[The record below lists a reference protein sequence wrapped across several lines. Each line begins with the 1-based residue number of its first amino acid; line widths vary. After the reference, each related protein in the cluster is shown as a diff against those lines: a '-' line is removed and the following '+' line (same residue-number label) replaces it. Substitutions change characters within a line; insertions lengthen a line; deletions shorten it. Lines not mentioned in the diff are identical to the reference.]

1 VFNISTPPTV
11 WQNAAGQAEN
21 RKVGSE
27 VSMRLHS
34 IFQAIGLCGLLI
46 AQSAGAAGLDP
57 RATAK
62 RTDELLAKEM
72 FGGPQGST
80 HEPAASADDQTFLRR
95 VSLDLVG
102 HPPTPEE
109 ITAFSLDASAD
120 KRAAAVERLLAKKEF
135 GENWARYWRDVIL
148 YRRSEDRA
156 LLVASALVQFLTDA
170 FNKDP
175 HWDVIARRF
184 VTATGDVREE
194 GATAIIMAQMGVA
207 EDTTAEISRIFMGI
221 QIQCAQCHNHPT
233 DRWKR
238 EQFHELAAFF
248 PRIAVRP
255 VKDGEQRSFAVISVD
270 RLRENKAG
278 KPDKPKRG
286 SLEHH
291 MPDLNHPDEEGKL
304 MKPVFFVTGQRLE
317 TGLKD
322 QERRGKFADWMTSRT
337 NRWFAKAFV
346 NRLWSELVGHGF
358 YEPVDDLG
366 PDRACAAPHTL
377 DYLTE
382 HFVGSRYDVKWLLRV
397 ITATEAYQRQSRSRG
412 SSEDAPFVASCT
424 QRLRGDQLYNSL
436 MEVLGV
442 DEGPPAKVPR
452 NYNKVLAGPRGKVNV
467 AFGYDPSERRD
478 EIAGSIPQALLLM
491 NAPEINGA
499 INAKRPGTS
508 LSKLLAEVPED
519 QALVEEL
526 YLRCLA
532 REPKQTELQTCLDH
546 VRVAGTRGDA
556 FEDILWS
563 LVNSTEFLNRK

>member
-1 VFNISTPPTV
+1 MDGRKST
-11 WQNAAGQAEN
+11 N
-21 RKVGSE
+21 KVSE
-27 VSMRLHS
+27 ASMRLH
-34 IFQAIGLCGLLI
+34 IVFLAARVFGVCGLLV
-46 AQSAGAAGLDP
+46 AQCVAAGLEP
-57 RATAK
+57 EATAK

-72 FGGPQGST
+72 FGAPQGSA
-80 HEPAASADDQTFLRR
+80 HAPAARADDQTFLRR

-109 ITAFSLDASAD
+109 ITAFSLDGSPD

-156 LLVASALVQFLTDA
+156 LLVTPALVQFLTEA
-170 FNKDP
+170 FNNNP
-175 HWDVIARRF
+175 HWDQIARRF
-184 VTATGDVREE
+184 VTATGDIREE
-194 GATAIIMAQMGVA
+194 GATAIIMAQMGVT
-207 EDTTAEISRIFMGI
+207 EDTTAEISRIFLGI

-238 EQFHELAAFF
+238 DQFHELAAFF

-255 VKDGEQRSFAVISVD
+255 VKDGEQRSFAIVSVD
-270 RLRENKAG
+270 RERG
-278 KPDKPKRG
+278 KKNDKPNRG

-291 MPDLNHPDEEGKL
+291 MPDLDHPDEEGKL

-317 TGLKD
+317 MGLSD
-322 QERRGKFADWMTSRT
+322 QERRSKFADWMTSRT

-366 PDRACAAPHTL
+366 PDRACSAPHTL

-412 SSEDAPFVASCT
+412 NSEDAPFVASCT

-436 MEVLGV
+436 AEVLGI
-442 DEGPPAKVPR
+442 DEIPQAKAPR
-452 NYNKVLAGPRGKVNV
+452 NYKKMQADPRGKVNV

-491 NAPEINGA
+491 NAPEINSA
-499 INAKRPGTS
+499 ISAKRPGTS
-508 LSKLLAEVPED
+508 LSKLLTEVPD
-519 QALVEEL
+519 DRALVEEL

-546 VRVAGTRGDA
+546 VRVAAARGDA